1 MNFMKKASFVLLICV
16 CCFGCTQTNNK
27 QSESQITD
35 TTITDSIHVNKEPAV
50 QADSSFDTTTQVK
63 FDVQTLLDYFEKT
76 ELPLTI
82 IQETSFTTR
91 LPYEMTLKYFFKGNA
106 KAMEYEKIVINME
119 DQTEMGRY
127 TRHIEIIPCYY
138 YIFNERIFVIY
149 EFLGEDETKIRI
161 GLLDDKGIE
170 ASHLEILYSNY
181 EEAVTT
187 INKISK
193 IYGDV
198 LYIFEYNMMEEGNP
212 ATNTRINIKS
222 YTVNY
227 DNNKFVLS
235 SDETIYSPIEFYL
248 FDKYKEEPDSIKSQD
263 PFYKY

>member
-1 MNFMKKASFVLLICV
+1 MKHILILFFIFYCVVLSNAQMPSISKELLSYFNEADLPISII
-16 CCFGCTQTNNK
+16 NE
-27 QSESQITD
+27 SE
-35 TTITDSIHVNKEPAV
+35 
-50 QADSSFDTTTQVK
+50 
-63 FDVQTLLDYFEKT
+63 
-76 ELPLTI
+76 
-82 IQETSFTTR
+82 FTTR
-91 LPYEMTLKYFFKGNA
+91 LPYDMTLKYFFKGNA
-106 KAMEYEKIVINME
+106 KAMVYENIVINME

-138 YIFNERIFVIY
+138 YIFNERTFVIY
-149 EFLGEDETKIRI
+149 EFLGEDETKTRI

-170 ASHLEILYSNY
+170 ASHLDILYSNY
-181 EEAVTT
+181 EDAVTT
-187 INKISK
+187 IDKISK

-198 LYIFEYNMMEEGNP
+198 LYIFEYNMMEESNP

-222 YTVNY
+222 YTVDY

-248 FDKYKEEPDSIKSQD
+248 FDKYKEEPDSIKAQD